1 MDRPHYTGSH
11 LLPCQSTT
19 GQSQCDH
26 PYRLL
31 GVVMSLSVKLTTIV
45 QASRTIQLT
54 YLITLV
60 HICSLVNQQLGSLSV
75 TTLTG
80 CNKW

>member
-1 MDRPHYTGSH
+1 
-11 LLPCQSTT
+11 
-19 GQSQCDH
+19 
-26 PYRLL
+26 
-31 GVVMSLSVKLTTIV
+31 MSLSVKLTTIV

-60 HICSLVNQQLGSLSV
+60 HICSLINQQLGSLSV